1 MLAPFKPHCGWKS
14 LQRYYW
20 FGNQVIE
27 KTLSTTHH
35 WGIFPPKH
43 KQQIFERSSAPF
55 SHKEYHPDL
64 FLFFKKKREKRPAGG
79 FFGRRENTHS
89 PFSIHSTHHTD
100 EFQTMDTWWFFH
112 CLICLKGLDSWL
124 IGFATRWL
132 EIEWS

>member
-1 MLAPFKPHCGWKS
+1 MLAPFKPHCGWKY
-14 LQRYYW
+14 LQCYYW

-64 FLFFKKKREKRPAGG
+64 FYFLKKRERKDRLVVFLGEGRTRTVRSVSTARTTRMNFKQWTHGG
-79 FFGRRENTHS
+79 FFIVWFVWRV
-89 PFSIHSTHHTD
+89 SI
-100 EFQTMDTWWFFH
+100 
-112 CLICLKGLDSWL
+112 LDNWVL
-124 IGFATRWL
+124 PRGD
-132 EIEWS
+132 